1 MTKRNKTTKLS
12 NRELIKKIKHS
23 HERDILKDIKPIIY
37 RWNPPRSGTT
47 YTLAP
52 ELQG

>member
-23 HERDILKDIKPIIY
+23 HERDILKDIKPIK
-37 RWNPPRSGTT
+37 WNPPRWGTT

-52 ELQG
+52 TLQG